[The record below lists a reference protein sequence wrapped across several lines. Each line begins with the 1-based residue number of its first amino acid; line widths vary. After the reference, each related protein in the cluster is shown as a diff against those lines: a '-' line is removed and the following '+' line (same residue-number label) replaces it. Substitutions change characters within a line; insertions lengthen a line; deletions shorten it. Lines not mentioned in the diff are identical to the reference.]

1 MPRRRTTLPVVEP
14 VDAVDVDLTTLELAD
29 LRESRR
35 VARGRLEFAQ
45 LRMRQ
50 SVDIDESAVARLRDH
65 VQHLTDELIS
75 RYVREPELIDT
86 ILETAPAREV
96 SPS

>member
-14 VDAVDVDLTTLELAD
+14 VDAVDLDLTTLELAD
-29 LRESRR
+29 LRERRR

-50 SVDIDESAVARLRDH
+50 SVDIDGGAVARLRQH
-65 VQHLTDELIS
+65 VEHLTTELIS
-75 RYVREPELIDT
+75 RYEREPELIDT
-86 ILETAPAREV
+86 ILETTPAREV